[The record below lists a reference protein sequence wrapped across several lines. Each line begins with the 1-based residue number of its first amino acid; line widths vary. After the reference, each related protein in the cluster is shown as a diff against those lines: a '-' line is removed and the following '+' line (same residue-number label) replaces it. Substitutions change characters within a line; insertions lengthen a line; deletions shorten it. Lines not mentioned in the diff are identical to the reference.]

1 MPAVEIGART
11 IEYSV
16 RRSHRATRKRI
27 EVTPGGIEVIAPEAD
42 SDEEI
47 RTFVRARRR
56 WLHDKTEE
64 VEEEAARFR
73 ARTPEGFHSGA
84 KVVYRGRHLRLRI
97 ESADVEE
104 PELTYRTA
112 FDVRVPRDFSQEKR
126 QAAARRLIHDFFDE
140 HLSQD
145 AWDIVDDRG
154 APLGLIPRDI
164 RLKNQKTLWGSCGQ
178 DRILRLDRR
187 LIRLPKPVLEYVV
200 VHELCHLRYRDHSP
214 RFWAL
219 VQKILPDYEQRK
231 EWLEEHE
238 VVLG

>member
-1 MPAVEIGART
+1 MPAVEIGTRT

-16 RRSHRATRKRI
+16 RRSDRATRKRI
-27 EVTPGGIEVIAPEAD
+27 EVTPGGVEVIAPETD
-42 SDEEI
+42 SDDEI

-56 WLHDKTEE
+56 WLHDRTEE
-64 VEEEAARFR
+64 VEEKAARLR

-84 KVVYRGRHLRLRI
+84 KVVYRGRRLSLRI
-97 ESADVEE
+97 ESGDLDE

-112 FDVRVPRDFSQEKR
+112 FHVRVPHEFSQEKR
-126 QAAARRLIHDFFDE
+126 EAAARRLIRDFFDE

-145 AWDIVDDRG
+145 AWDIVDKRG
-154 APLGLIPRDI
+154 APHGLVPKDI
-164 RLKNQKTLWGSCGQ
+164 LLKNHKTLWGSCGQ

-219 VQKILPDYEQRK
+219 VKKILPDYEERK
-231 EWLEEHE
+231 GWLEEHE
-238 VVLG
+238 VALG